1 MSASA
6 AQPQDADTMTTFAH
20 TPVLLR
26 EVLELAA
33 PVPARLIVDCT
44 VGGGGH
50 ARALLEQ
57 QPAARL
63 LGLDRDPAAL
73 AAAYANLASFGD
85 RVRLV
90 HARFAELE
98 ACLAD
103 AALGA
108 PDLVLADLGV
118 SSHQLDAGERGF
130 SFRADGPL
138 DMRMDPTTGESAA
151 DLVARI
157 GEGALADA
165 IYQLGEERHSRRV
178 ARAILAARPATTAEL
193 AAAVRRV
200 VPKSKDGID
209 PATRTFQA
217 LRMLVNGELDELA
230 AWLAAIPRVLAEGGV
245 AMAISF
251 HSLEDRAV
259 KSAFR
264 EAARACI
271 CPPELPACVCGGQR
285 ATLEVLTPRPLV
297 ARADEAAA
305 NPRARSAKLRAARR
319 LEVAS

>member
-1 MSASA
+1 
-6 AQPQDADTMTTFAH
+6 MTSFAH

-33 PVPARLIVDCT
+33 GVPARLIVDCT

-57 QPAARL
+57 QPGARL
-63 LGLDRDPAAL
+63 VGLDRDPAAL
-73 AAAYANLASFGD
+73 AAAGATLAPFGD

-90 HARFAELE
+90 HARFSELE
-98 ACLAD
+98 AVLSSS
-103 AALGA
+103 ALGA

-118 SSHQLDAGERGF
+118 SSHQLDARERGF

-138 DMRMDPTTGESAA
+138 DMRMDPTAGESAA
-151 DLVARI
+151 EVIAVM
-157 GEGALADA
+157 GEGELADA

-178 ARAILAARPATTAEL
+178 ARAILAARPDTTGQL
-193 AAAVRRV
+193 ADVVRRV

-217 LRMLVNGELDELA
+217 LRMLVNRELDELA
-230 AWLAAIPRVLAEGGV
+230 TWLAAVPRVLAPGGV

-259 KSAFR
+259 KNAFR
-264 EAARACI
+264 AAARDCV
-271 CPPELPACVCGGQR
+271 CPPELPACVCGGGR
-285 ATLEVLTPRPLV
+285 ATLDVLTTKPLV

-319 LEVAS
+319 LAVPA